1 MQLKINKD
9 ELVYDGKYI
18 KTYRRHFTDRDGIA
32 RTWDMVKRNSFG
44 RIVAIAAITDQ
55 NEIVMEKIYRI
66 PCEKYIYELP
76 AGLMD
81 KPGESEEQAIT
92 RELLEETG
100 YKAEK
105 VELLTNGPFNTGLVK
120 DELAMYLGLGVK
132 KIQEPELEAAED
144 IEVFTIPLKDL
155 FKFIVEHQKNG
166 SVDLK
171 IASVIPFLKAKG
183 LPV

>member
-1 MQLKINKD
+1 MAIKINKD

-18 KTYRRHFTDRDGIA
+18 QTVRRHFTDRNGVE
-32 RTWDMVKRNSFG
+32 RTWDMVKRNTFG
-44 RIVAIAAITDQ
+44 RIVAIAAITDK
-55 NEIVMEKIYRI
+55 NEIIMEKIYRI

-81 KPGESEEQAIT
+81 KPGESEIEAIT

-105 VELLTNGPFNTGLVK
+105 VELLSNGPFNTGLVK
-120 DELAMYLGLGVK
+120 DEMAIYLGLEAK
-132 KIQEPELEAAED
+132 KAQEPELEAAED
-144 IEVFTIPLKDL
+144 IEVFTVPLANL
-155 FKFIVEHQKNG
+155 FKFISENQKDG

-171 IASVIPFLKAKG
+171 IASIIPFLKAKG

>member
-1 MQLKINKD
+1 MQLKINRD

-18 KTYRRHFTDRDGIA
+18 QTYRRHFTDRDGKD

-44 RIVAIAAITDQ
+44 RIVAIAAITDK

-81 KPGESEEQAIT
+81 KQGESEEEAIT

-100 YKAEK
+100 YKVEK

-120 DELAMYLGLGVK
+120 DEIAIYLGLNAK
-132 KIQEPELEAAED
+132 KVQEPQLESAEE
-144 IEVFTIPLKDL
+144 IEVFTIPLTNF
-155 FKFIVEHQKNG
+155 FKFISDNQKDG
-166 SVDLK
+166 SVDIK
-171 IASVIPFLKAKG
+171 IAAVIPFLKAKG

>member
-1 MQLKINKD
+1 MQLKINRD

-18 KTYRRHFTDRDGIA
+18 QTVRRHFTDRNGVD

-44 RIVAIAAITDQ
+44 RIVAIAAITDK
-55 NEIVMEKIYRI
+55 NEIIMEKIYRI
-66 PCEKYIYELP
+66 PCAKYIYELP

-81 KPGESEEQAIT
+81 KPGESEIEAII

-100 YKAEK
+100 YNVDK

-120 DELAMYLGLGVK
+120 DEIAIYLGLGAK
-132 KIQEPELEAAED
+132 KVQEPELEAAED

-155 FKFIVEHQKNG
+155 FNFISEHQKNG